1 MSAFRISIQAK
12 SVTLNKVLS
21 NHGLKNL
28 SILLNKNE
36 LRIKLLRKSLD
47 KRYNA
52 WYKLFGIC
60 SRTSRTPNY
69 WHTYVITYRN
79 FMVIAEPWNTYWPRI
94 FVKPNL
100 VIKICFV
107 CIFLNTTPTI
117 LRNVLIR
124 RCGWHI
130 QDLIYHYE
138 IKGTYQLISDQYCHF
153 ILPENTRKPH
163 FYTTWKR

>member
-52 WYKLFGIC
+52 
-60 SRTSRTPNY
+60 
-69 WHTYVITYRN
+69 
-79 FMVIAEPWNTYWPRI
+79 
-94 FVKPNL
+94 
-100 VIKICFV
+100 
-107 CIFLNTTPTI
+107 
-117 LRNVLIR
+117 
-124 RCGWHI
+124 
-130 QDLIYHYE
+130 
-138 IKGTYQLISDQYCHF
+138 
-153 ILPENTRKPH
+153 
-163 FYTTWKR
+163 